1 LSIRA
6 LRGRPSNRWLHKGL
20 DCVKEYGQDK
30 AMNRDQVIRA
40 LKAHEQELR
49 AAGVVSVSLFGSTAR
64 GESDPGD
71 VDIAVRLAESFSH
84 GGFDYFGRLEDLEQ
98 DLSELLGCKVDVVE
112 EPVRRERFQKEI
124 DRDRAL
130 AF

>member
-1 LSIRA
+1 MS
-6 LRGRPSNRWLHKGL
+6 
-20 DCVKEYGQDK
+20 
-30 AMNRDQVIRA
+30 RDQVIRA
-40 LKAHEQELR
+40 LKVHEKELR
-49 AAGVVSVSLFGSTAR
+49 AAGVVSASLFGSTAR

-71 VDIAVRLAESFSH
+71 VDIAVRLAANFSH

-98 DLSELLGCKVDVVE
+98 HLSQLLGCKVDVVE
-112 EPVRRERFQKEI
+112 EPIRKERFQKEI

>member
-1 LSIRA
+1 
-6 LRGRPSNRWLHKGL
+6 
-20 DCVKEYGQDK
+20 
-30 AMNRDQVIRA
+30 MNRDQVIRA

-71 VDIAVRLAESFSH
+71 VDIAVRLAGTFSH

-98 DLSELLGCKVDVVE
+98 HLSELLGCKVDVVE
-112 EPVRRERFQKEI
+112 EPVRKERFQREI

>member
-1 LSIRA
+1 
-6 LRGRPSNRWLHKGL
+6 
-20 DCVKEYGQDK
+20 
-30 AMNRDQVIRA
+30 MNRDQVLCA

-49 AAGVVSVSLFGSTAR
+49 AVGVVSVSLFGSTAR
-64 GESDPGD
+64 GECDPAD

-84 GGFDYFGRLEDLEQ
+84 GGLDYFGRLEDLEQ
-98 DLSELLGCKVDVVE
+98 HLSRLLGCKVDVVE
-112 EPVRRERFQKEI
+112 EPVRKERFQKEI

>member
-1 LSIRA
+1 
-6 LRGRPSNRWLHKGL
+6 
-20 DCVKEYGQDK
+20 
-30 AMNRDQVIRA
+30 MNRDEAIRA

-64 GESDPGD
+64 GESNPGD
-71 VDIAVRLAESFSH
+71 VDVAVRLDDHFSC
-84 GGFDYFGRLEDLEQ
+84 GGLDYFGRLEDLQ
-98 DLSELLGCKVDVVE
+98 QHLSQLFGCKVDVVE
-112 EPVRRERFQKEI
+112 EPVRKERFQKEI